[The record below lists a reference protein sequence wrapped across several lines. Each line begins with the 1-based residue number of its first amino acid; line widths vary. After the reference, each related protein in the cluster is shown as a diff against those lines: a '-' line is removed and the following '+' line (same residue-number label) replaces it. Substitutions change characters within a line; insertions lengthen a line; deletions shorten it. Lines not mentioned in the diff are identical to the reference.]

1 MEAFA
6 TKYMKTFEF
15 RETLK
20 LTLNLKLNRKEL
32 GAVLDVFQ
40 KKEGLSKIDENKG
53 DDEEDNKNINEIYK
67 AKMSKKV
74 ACSDFLRYFLRLG
87 IEGRDKEKLLQ
98 RQKQVQK
105 LKKKLLKKAEAAYK
119 MSQEVDYNF
128 GLNDEQMAL
137 EKVRIASSKYDRNAP
152 GCVSLDGFEVDAL
165 SVADFKDLIR
175 RVFNLN
181 LTNKELGF
189 VIQKYDS
196 KKNGTVHCKTFLND
210 FLRLGQEVRHK
221 MHLDQL
227 EKQKKL
233 DALAAEES
241 LPKIKEVQGSET
253 LKIDNNYTEE
263 NLNTALEK
271 IKQAAAFHDSER
283 GVSLISFDP

>member
-1 MEAFA
+1 M
-6 TKYMKTFEF
+6 
-15 RETLK
+15 
-20 LTLNLKLNRKEL
+20 
-32 GAVLDVFQ
+32 
-40 KKEGLSKIDENKG
+40 
-53 DDEEDNKNINEIYK
+53 
-67 AKMSKKV
+67 
-74 ACSDFLRYFLRLG
+74 G